1 MSNPVKELAK
11 TCKIIGKECTDL
23 VQDHTDKK
31 IDEMTFVNKYFDMV
45 DKLPSDSKKNDIVKE
60 LESFMISQAE
70 VSFRDEPSESEVKN
84 D

>member
-11 TCKIIGKECTDL
+11 TCEIIGKECKEL

-45 DKLPSDSKKNDIVKE
+45 DKLPSSPKKNDVVKE
-60 LESFMISQAE
+60 LERFMTSQKE
-70 VSFRDEPSESEVKN
+70 VSFRDEPTESEIKSE
-84 D
+84 